1 MVKRQK
7 GDFDRQLACKAPVLW
22 WIYITIDVIISSVFK
37 HITIIGMTEKACP
50 DWADPKEILFLEKV
64 LQIFQIG
71 QVLLS
76 EKMSEL

>member
-1 MVKRQK
+1 MD
-7 GDFDRQLACKAPVLW
+7 GYNFM
-22 WIYITIDVIISSVFK
+22 IIDVIISLVFK
-37 HITIIGMTEKACP
+37 HITIIGMIEKACP
-50 DWADPKEILFLEKV
+50 DWSDPKEVLFLEKV